1 MHPASIR
8 TIQTIIVV
16 VEFRLSMVVLDME
29 GKEKCK
35 NLPCFDF
42 KAFFS
47 VCKFFRLKTFVLINY
62 FELNI
67 KLRLF

>member
-8 TIQTIIVV
+8 TIQTVVVV

-42 KAFFS
+42 KPFFY
-47 VCKFFRLKTFVLINY
+47 VCKFFRLRMIVLINY

-67 KLRLF
+67 RLRLF